1 MARRRAWLLAA
12 AALLAVAIGL
22 WFAFAPMP
30 RPTNAGSGW
39 IDMHVHAAGIGAGG
53 SGAFIN
59 ERMAASWRMPFYLRA
74 FGVTQEELEAAGDA
88 LVIERISAGIAASEG
103 IDQAVVLAL
112 DGVVDENGEL
122 DRDATQVYVP
132 NEFVAAEVARYE
144 NLCFGAS
151 VNPYR
156 PDASERLERAWA
168 AGAVLLKWLPNIM
181 AIDPADEALRPFYLR
196 LVALGLPL
204 LTHAGQERS
213 FATADDALGDP
224 RRLELPLSLG
234 VTVIAAH
241 IASTGTV
248 DGKDNFAHL
257 LPMLARHPNL
267 YADVSSLT
275 QINKRGY
282 LRDALAVPGVAERL
296 VYGTDWPLQFFP
308 LVSPYYHV
316 DAIGWRAAREVAAV
330 ENAWDR
336 DLALKTALGVPTSVF
351 ARARTVLPM
360 ARCV

>member
-1 MARRRAWLLAA
+1 MARRRVWLVAT
-12 AALLAVAIGL
+12 ALLAVAAGL
-22 WFAFAPMP
+22 WLALAPTQ
-30 RPTNAGSGW
+30 RPPSDGGGW
-39 IDMHVHAAGIGAGG
+39 VDMHVHAAGIGAEG

-88 LVIERISAGIAASEG
+88 LVIERISAGITASEG

-112 DGVVDENGEL
+112 DGVVDANGEL
-122 DRDATQVYVP
+122 DREATQVYVP
-132 NEFVAAEVARYE
+132 NEFVASEVARYD

-156 PDASERLERAWA
+156 RDASERLERAWA
-168 AGAVLLKWLPNIM
+168 GGAVLLKWLPNIM
-181 AIDPADEALRPFYLR
+181 AIDPADEALRPFYHR

-204 LTHAGQERS
+204 LTHTGQERS

-248 DGKDNFAHL
+248 DGKDNFDHL
-257 LPMLARHPNL
+257 LPMLDRYPNL

-275 QINKRGY
+275 QINKHGY
-282 LRDALAVPGVAERL
+282 LRQALAVPGVTERL
-296 VYGTDWPLQFFP
+296 LHGTDWPLQFFP

-316 DAIGWRAAREVAAV
+316 DAIGWQVAREVVAV
-330 ENAWDR
+330 ENVWDR
-336 DLALKTALGVPTSVF
+336 DLALKTALGVPASVF

-360 ARCV
+360 TRCG